1 MLSARS
7 QIPFSL
13 LGYRFVSGWHKQ
25 RRRGDLLDF
34 EGASILVADDDRVV
48 RRIVVA
54 KLYGLGYEV
63 EEAEDGQE
71 ALEIMEEGEIPDL
84 LITDS
89 NMPRLNGLQLVRRL
103 RESEDKALSL
113 LPIIMLTARQN
124 ERDIIQG
131 LETGLDDYVIK
142 PFSPD
147 ELAARVQT
155 VLWRSGKR
163 RASD

>member
-1 MLSARS
+1 MD
-7 QIPFSL
+7 
-13 LGYRFVSGWHKQ
+13 VE
-25 RRRGDLLDF
+25 D
-34 EGASILVADDDRVV
+34 ASIMVVDDDRVV

-71 ALEIMEEGEIPDL
+71 ALEMLAAAEEVPDL

-89 NMPRLNGLQLVRRL
+89 NMPKMSGLQLVRAL
-103 RESEDKALSL
+103 REHGNEALAL
-113 LPIIMLTARQN
+113 MPIIMLTARQG
-124 ERDIIQG
+124 ERDIIEG
-131 LETGLDDYVIK
+131 LETGVDDYVIK

-155 VLWRSGKR
+155 VLWRVSKR
-163 RASD
+163 RFAE

>member
-1 MLSARS
+1 M
-7 QIPFSL
+7 
-13 LGYRFVSGWHKQ
+13 
-25 RRRGDLLDF
+25 DF
-34 EGASILVADDDRVV
+34 EGASILVADDDRVA

-54 KLYGLGYEV
+54 KLHGLGYEV
-63 EEAEDGQE
+63 EEAGDGQE
-71 ALEIMEEGEIPDL
+71 VLELLEEGEVPDL

-89 NMPRLNGLQLVRRL
+89 NMPRVNGLQLVRRL
-103 RESEDKALSL
+103 RESDNKALSM
-113 LPIIMLTARQN
+113 LPIIMLTARQS

-155 VLWRSGKR
+155 ALWRSGKR
-163 RASD
+163 RSAE